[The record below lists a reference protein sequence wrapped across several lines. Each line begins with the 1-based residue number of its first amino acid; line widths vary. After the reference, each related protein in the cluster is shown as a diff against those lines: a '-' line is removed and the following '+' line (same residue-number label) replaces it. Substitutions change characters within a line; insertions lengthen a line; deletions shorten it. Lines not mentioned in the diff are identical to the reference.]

1 MKTPITRQTS
11 AGTIATNR
19 SSVTGSNKR
28 EHPTAEKEVRLLV
41 VTVNTV
47 KKVSRTIPILAYVLE

>member
-1 MKTPITRQTS
+1 
-11 AGTIATNR
+11 
-19 SSVTGSNKR
+19 VTGSNKR